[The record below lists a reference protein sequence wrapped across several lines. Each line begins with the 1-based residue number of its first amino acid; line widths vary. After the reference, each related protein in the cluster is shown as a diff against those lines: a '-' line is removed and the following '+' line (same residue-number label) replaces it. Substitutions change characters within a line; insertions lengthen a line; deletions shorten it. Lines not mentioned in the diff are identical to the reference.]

1 MAVFFNSS
9 SSMEENIDECQLGK
23 DFQDATPLQY
33 DHVLAL
39 LEASAAKNSKDEEPS
54 KYTLFYI
61 KNFMSLLFF
70 FAYFIDNFHNLW
82 NM

>member
-9 SSMEENIDECQLGK
+9 SSLKENIDECQLGK

-39 LEASAAKNSKDEEPS
+39 LEASAKNSKDEEPS
-54 KYTLFYI
+54 KYILFYI
-61 KNFMSLLFF
+61 KNFMLLLFF
-70 FAYFIDNFHNLW
+70 YIYS
-82 NM
+82 